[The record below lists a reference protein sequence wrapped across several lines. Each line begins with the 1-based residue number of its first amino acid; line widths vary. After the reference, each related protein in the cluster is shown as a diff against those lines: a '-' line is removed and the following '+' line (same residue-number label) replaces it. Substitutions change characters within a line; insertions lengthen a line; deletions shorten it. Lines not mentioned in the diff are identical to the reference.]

1 MIGKIESERRRA
13 RRRGDLAAN
22 SRKARP
28 VTGFAARDVVPLAGM
43 GSYDTLDYWATR
55 GILKPSLAAAS
66 GTGSLRRYSFA
77 DVVAARVAI
86 VLRAQGLGFQSVRRV
101 VSRISGLR
109 ETSARPLEG
118 AWLVLSGHQVFVT
131 YDRQDL
137 PNLMRYSER
146 AVLWF
151 VVRLEPIVR
160 EVRDALARMTG
171 DGARRPTRSHGRGAA
186 ATRRAVPRLRT
197 GTADAAVA
205 AGDEPVVRISGI
217 DD

>member
-1 MIGKIESERRRA
+1 MIRRA
-13 RRRGDLAAN
+13 RRRRDLAAD
-22 SRKARP
+22 SRRSRP
-28 VTGFAARDVVPLAGM
+28 VGGFAARDVVPLAGM

-66 GTGSLRRYSFA
+66 GTGSQRRYSFA

-86 VLRAQGLGFQSVRRV
+86 SLRAQGLGFQSVRRIV
-101 VSRISGLR
+101 GRISALR
-109 ETSARPLEG
+109 DSSARPLEG

-131 YDRQDL
+131 YDRHDL

-146 AVLWF
+146 GLLWF

-160 EVRDALARMTG
+160 EVRYAIARMTG
-171 DGARRPTRSHGRGAA
+171 DRARRPPRSRGRAA
-186 ATRRAVPRLRT
+186 TATRRRVPALRT
-197 GTADAAVA
+197 AGAVDEA
-205 AGDEPVVRISGI
+205 VTTGGEPVVRISGT

>member
-1 MIGKIESERRRA
+1 MPLARRSSTSRCALHARREMAMIGKIESERRRA

-86 VLRAQGLGFQSVRRV
+86 VLRAQGLGFQSVRREIGRA
-101 VSRISGLR
+101 SCR
-109 ETSARPLEG
+109 EG
-118 AWLVLSGHQVFVT
+118 V
-131 YDRQDL
+131 
-137 PNLMRYSER
+137 ER
-146 AVLWF
+146 
-151 VVRLEPIVR
+151 
-160 EVRDALARMTG
+160 G
-171 DGARRPTRSHGRGAA
+171 
-186 ATRRAVPRLRT
+186 
-197 GTADAAVA
+197 
-205 AGDEPVVRISGI
+205 
-217 DD
+217 

>member
-1 MIGKIESERRRA
+1 MMEKIESDRRRA
-13 RRRGDLAAN
+13 RRRREVTADPRR
-22 SRKARP
+22 SRPAG
-28 VTGFAARDVVPLAGM
+28 GFAARDVVPLAGM

-66 GTGSLRRYSFA
+66 GTGSQRRYSFA

-86 VLRAQGLGFQSVRRV
+86 SLRAQGLGFQSVGRI
-101 VSRISGLR
+101 VSRISALGD
-109 ETSARPLEG
+109 SPARPLEG
-118 AWLVLSGHQVFVT
+118 AWLVLSGRQVFVT

-146 AVLWF
+146 GLLWF

-160 EVRDALARMTG
+160 QVRHAIARMAG
-171 DGARRPTRSHGRGAA
+171 DRVRRPTRLRVRAA
-186 ATRRAVPRLRT
+186 TATRRGVLTPRAAAADDAV
-197 GTADAAVA
+197 VA
-205 AGDEPVVRISGI
+205 GGEPVIRISGI

>member
-1 MIGKIESERRRA
+1 
-13 RRRGDLAAN
+13 
-22 SRKARP
+22 
-28 VTGFAARDVVPLAGM
+28 M

-101 VSRISGLR
+101 VSRISALR

-118 AWLVLSGHQVFVT
+118 AWLVLSGNQVFVT

-137 PNLMRYSER
+137 PNLVRYSER
-146 AVLWF
+146 AVFWF

-160 EVRDALARMTG
+160 EVRDAIARMTG

-186 ATRRAVPRLRT
+186 ATRRAVPRLCT
-197 GTADAAVA
+197 GTGDAAVD
-205 AGDEPVVRISGI
+205 AGSEPVVRISGI